1 MQSYCKE
8 HHYSI
13 SSLGLG
19 YANDDLTTKN
29 VNSRSTLFCRC
40 SMIVHVE
47 YRCPECDKVFNCPA
61 NLASHRRWH
70 KPKPNHNTEENNN
83 KVTTSPTTENDPQQ
97 QQTYT
102 CEFCYK
108 PFKRSSGLK
117 KHMLQSHPEQQ
128 QNSSNESN
136 NKLGSSKYSIAELL
150 SPTKKEKK
158 SISCHLCTESF
169 PNMADLTLHLSQSH
183 ASSSNNKSE
192 PNTLIQPIH
201 NPPFLPILSGT
212 FSSI

>member
-1 MQSYCKE
+1 
-8 HHYSI
+8 
-13 SSLGLG
+13 
-19 YANDDLTTKN
+19 
-29 VNSRSTLFCRC
+29 
-40 SMIVHVE
+40 MIVHVE

-70 KPKPNHNTEENNN
+70 KPKQNQNTEENNN
-83 KVTTSPTTENDPQQ
+83 KVTTAVTENDP

-108 PFKRSSGLK
+108 PFKRASGLK
-117 KHMLQSHPEQQ
+117 KHLLQSHPEQNPQ
-128 QNSSNESN
+128 NESSP
-136 NKLGSSKYSIAELL
+136 KSSKYSIAELL

-183 ASSSNNKSE
+183 ASSSSSNKSE
-192 PNTLIQPIH
+192 PNLIQPH
-201 NPPFLPILSGT
+201 HSQPFLPILSGT
-212 FSSI
+212 FSSLWKKQNHISVCVQFHKM